1 MFFYGSRRV
10 GLELVKDSQ
19 DKPEVVEEIIRDQ
32 IKHNNNTEYRAG
44 PHTSLMTNIQEI
56 KGEVV
61 LYVKYYKRE
70 TVNIY
75 L

>member
-44 PHTSLMTNIQEI
+44 PDTSLMTNIQEI
-56 KGEVV
+56 KG
-61 LYVKYYKRE
+61 
-70 TVNIY
+70 
-75 L
+75 